1 MLFRSFAPGRTAWPK
16 VSVVIPS
23 RDAFPLISRVLNDL
37 LTRTDYPGL
46 EIIVVDNGSTDPRVL
61 ELYERMKASTPDF
74 RVEIS
79 VAPFDFARQTNR
91 GFALSSG
98 DCILMLNND
107 IEVIEP
113 GWLKE
118 MVECLSYP
126 DAGVVGAR
134 LLYPDGSL
142 QHAGVIAG
150 LGTVA
155 GHWFIGRPART
166 PGPMGRLNIRQSF
179 SAVTGACMLITRE
192 CLAATGGLDEAF
204 AIAYNDIDFCLR
216 AGHSGFRVIWT
227 PFATLYHHESASRGS
242 DETPA
247 NIERFRREQ
256 AMLRERYALTDFVDP
271 AYSPWYARN
280 DSGPRLLHPTSLP
293 PERTF
298 WSRR

>member
-1 MLFRSFAPGRTAWPK
+1 MCS
-16 VSVVIPS
+16 S
-23 RDAFPLISRVLNDL
+23 DL
-37 LTRTDYPGL
+37 
-46 EIIVVDNGSTDPRVL
+46 
-61 ELYERMKASTPDF
+61 
-74 RVEIS
+74 
-79 VAPFDFARQTNR
+79 
-91 GFALSSG
+91 
-98 DCILMLNND
+98 
-107 IEVIEP
+107 
-113 GWLKE
+113 
-118 MVECLSYP
+118 
-126 DAGVVGAR
+126 
-134 LLYPDGSL
+134 
-142 QHAGVIAG
+142 
-150 LGTVA
+150 
-155 GHWFIGRPART
+155 PART
-166 PGPMGRLNIRQSF
+166 PGPMGRLNSRQSF